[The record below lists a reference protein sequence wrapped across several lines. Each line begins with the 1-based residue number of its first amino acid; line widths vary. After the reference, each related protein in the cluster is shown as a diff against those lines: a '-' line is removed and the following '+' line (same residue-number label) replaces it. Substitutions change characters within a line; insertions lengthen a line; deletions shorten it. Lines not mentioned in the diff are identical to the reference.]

1 MLQPPLASAPLE
13 LPLTLFLNDLA
24 NCESDSIF
32 ILDDYQEIVD
42 PRFHETLTYFI
53 EHLPPQVHM
62 IILTR
67 NEPPLPLVQ
76 WHARGEIQE
85 LTGADLRFSPQE
97 TTIFFQDTTTS
108 ALSEQTI
115 TQLDTLLEGWP
126 AGLRLLAMAGQM
138 MHGGVEYHLS
148 HLVERQSSDSIRN
161 QLLDYFLS
169 EVLASQPEA
178 LQHFLLQTSEL
189 PRLTGPLCD
198 EITDSQNSAAL
209 LETLERTGLFLETLD
224 ETQPWYRYSSLFA
237 EALRVEARRRLGEET
252 LRGISRRASLWY
264 EQHAQAAEAIEAA
277 LHAQD
282 VERAGVLIER
292 LGERGQRYELHT
304 LRGWLELIPDEVL
317 GKHPLL
323 CFYAAIT
330 LQFQQE
336 QALLSQPVNEHI
348 EVLLQRAE
356 EGWLSLGKVSW
367 VGLVIAFRALT
378 TSLREPTSQ
387 EAVAH
392 ATKALTLLPAG
403 ATEGGDDKS
412 PGMLEWRAICL
423 GIAGS
428 AAMHQGRFVETRQ
441 LLQEALTLCQEGPNQ
456 QFLGEINVR
465 LGAACMALGELHMAA
480 EYYRQALSAG
490 RSQEPSDDTMRALS
504 GLAQLSFEWNDL
516 EASEQ
521 QVREALDLAQT
532 TGMEGSERAAYLLV
546 LLCTARGQDTA
557 ASFQLAALLA
567 RLQAASTQ
575 EAQELLPEALALQV
589 RLHLAAG
596 DNLAAQRRL
605 TLLENSVQ
613 EPSFDQQMLVNIL
626 QARLRLAQGEAY
638 GVSLLEN
645 TLSRAQEKRHLRSQ
659 LEIQILLALAQADRK
674 QKAEARTRLQQA
686 LSQAHGEGFLRV
698 FLAEGEPM
706 AYMLRS
712 LLPGMREKVLRSY
725 GQTILRAFTR
735 PGEALSVSSS
745 SDFDVLPLEPLSPQE
760 RRILRLLAAGRTN
773 PEIARELVISVNT
786 VKDHLKHLYSKL
798 NVSNRLEAYEVARHL
813 EQF

>member
-264 EQHAQAAEAIEAA
+264 EQQAQA
-277 LHAQD
+277 
-282 VERAGVLIER
+282 
-292 LGERGQRYELHT
+292 GEE
-304 LRGWLELIPDEVL
+304 
-317 GKHPLL
+317 
-323 CFYAAIT
+323 
-330 LQFQQE
+330 
-336 QALLSQPVNEHI
+336 
-348 EVLLQRAE
+348 
-356 EGWLSLGKVSW
+356 
-367 VGLVIAFRALT
+367 
-378 TSLREPTSQ
+378 
-387 EAVAH
+387 
-392 ATKALTLLPAG
+392 
-403 ATEGGDDKS
+403 
-412 PGMLEWRAICL
+412 
-423 GIAGS
+423 
-428 AAMHQGRFVETRQ
+428 
-441 LLQEALTLCQEGPNQ
+441 
-456 QFLGEINVR
+456 
-465 LGAACMALGELHMAA
+465 
-480 EYYRQALSAG
+480 
-490 RSQEPSDDTMRALS
+490 
-504 GLAQLSFEWNDL
+504 
-516 EASEQ
+516 
-521 QVREALDLAQT
+521 
-532 TGMEGSERAAYLLV
+532 
-546 LLCTARGQDTA
+546 
-557 ASFQLAALLA
+557 
-567 RLQAASTQ
+567 
-575 EAQELLPEALALQV
+575 
-589 RLHLAAG
+589 
-596 DNLAAQRRL
+596 
-605 TLLENSVQ
+605 
-613 EPSFDQQMLVNIL
+613 
-626 QARLRLAQGEAY
+626 
-638 GVSLLEN
+638 
-645 TLSRAQEKRHLRSQ
+645 
-659 LEIQILLALAQADRK
+659 
-674 QKAEARTRLQQA
+674 
-686 LSQAHGEGFLRV
+686 
-698 FLAEGEPM
+698 
-706 AYMLRS
+706 
-712 LLPGMREKVLRSY
+712 
-725 GQTILRAFTR
+725 
-735 PGEALSVSSS
+735 
-745 SDFDVLPLEPLSPQE
+745 
-760 RRILRLLAAGRTN
+760 
-773 PEIARELVISVNT
+773 
-786 VKDHLKHLYSKL
+786 
-798 NVSNRLEAYEVARHL
+798 
-813 EQF
+813 